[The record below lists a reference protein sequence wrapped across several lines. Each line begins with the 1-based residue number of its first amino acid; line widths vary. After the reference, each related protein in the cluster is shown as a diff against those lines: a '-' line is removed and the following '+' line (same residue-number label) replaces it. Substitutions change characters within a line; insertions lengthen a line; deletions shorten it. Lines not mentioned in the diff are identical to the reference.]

1 MKYIKRSLL
10 ICFLFATVIFN
21 PSNLPSCGPIFPDAV
36 FVEKRTPPLPDYI
49 HGRLGV
55 LQPTFNRKYLF
66 IAYRYLS
73 GQPLTEEEKS
83 SLTKAAP
90 SAEPESIWTGS
101 FSATPAIKEW
111 LDARGRIPGIGPSPE
126 IQSSRNEA
134 GKSNEWRWFKNC
146 SDDAFKTAARTLD
159 ERAKTYGINHPG
171 IKNWASAQDMV
182 FSNCSKGEAIPA
194 AADPQLPKA
203 FQYDRA
209 YQIAAAHFY
218 AEHYNT
224 AASMFEAIATEKDS
238 PWNEMAPYL
247 AARCFIRKATVPRK
261 YGEFD
266 WNALM
271 EADKKLKG
279 ILNDKNRVALHPIAA
294 KLESFVNLRL
304 SPLDHFYFLAEK
316 LSRQSHGK
324 GFEQDLIDYQYLLDH
339 ILRLSGLSYED
350 ASRSS
355 EMSDWIYKFESG
367 DAAYC
372 LKQWK
377 AKKGAAWLIA
387 TIIRLNANHPDSAA
401 LLDAAQNIPQ
411 DSPAYATAQH
421 HRIRLIMESGRMAE
435 ARKLLDELLP
445 GFRSKLQ
452 NSSLN
457 LFLAQRLELARNFD
471 EFLEFSPRIPQRI
484 DGSFY
489 AYPEL
494 KQYAGNETPLLDADS
509 IPTLNR
515 ALPLK
520 YLSRAATSRLPLP
533 LRKQIIRATW
543 ARAVLISDN
552 AVAAKHAVELENVY
566 PELKSDL
573 KVWREAGGPESK
585 KIAAALLMLHL
596 PGMSPYLQSGVP
608 RRGKLAGIDG
618 FRENWWC
625 GFNAGNLDEPTGNR
639 YNLSRYQEGQEK
651 TPEPAD
657 FPSFLNDADKAEF
670 RSEWKKLASV
680 PTAPDYFG
688 RILIPWARNHP
699 KDDRVPEVLH
709 LIVKATR
716 LGCTDKESGKY
727 SREAFQLLHSKY
739 PDTTW
744 AKQTPYWYR

>member
-1 MKYIKRSLL
+1 ML

-21 PSNLPSCGPIFPDAV
+21 PSDLPSCGPIFPDAI

-49 HGRLGV
+49 QGRLGV
-55 LQPTFNRKYLF
+55 LQPTFDRKYLF

-73 GQPLTEEEKS
+73 GQPLTEEEKR
-83 SLTKAAP
+83 SLTRAAT
-90 SAEPESIWTGS
+90 SAEPESIWTGT
-101 FSATPAIKEW
+101 FSATPAMKEW

-126 IQSSRNEA
+126 IQSSRNAA

-146 SDDAFKTAARTLD
+146 SEDAFKTAARTLD
-159 ERAKTYGINHPG
+159 ERAKSYGINHPG
-171 IKNWASAQDMV
+171 IKNWASAQDVV
-182 FSNCSKGEAIPA
+182 FSNCSKGEAIPS
-194 AADPQLPKA
+194 AADPQLPKP

-218 AEHYNT
+218 AEHYDT
-224 AASMFEAIATEKDS
+224 AASMFEAIATEKGS
-238 PWNEMAPYL
+238 PWTDIAPYL
-247 AARCFIRKATVPRK
+247 AARCLIRKATVPQK

-266 WNALM
+266 RNALM
-271 EADKKLKG
+271 EADRKLKS
-279 ILNDKNRVALHPIAA
+279 ILNDKNRVMLHPIAD
-294 KLESFVNLRL
+294 KLGSFVNLRL
-304 SPLDHFYFLAEK
+304 NPLAHIRSLAEK
-316 LSRQSHGK
+316 LERQSRGE
-324 GFEQDLIDYQYLLDH
+324 GFEQNLIDYQYLMD
-339 ILRLSGLSYED
+339 RVQEFPGSSMDGSG
-350 ASRSS
+350 RSS
-355 EMSDWIYKFESG
+355 EMTDWIFKFQSG

-377 AKKGAAWLIA
+377 AKKSAAWLLA
-387 TIIRLNANHPDSAA
+387 TIVKLHANDPDAAA
-401 LLDAAQNIPQ
+401 LMDAAQTIPK
-411 DSPAYATAQH
+411 DSPAFATAQY
-421 HRIRLIMESGRMAE
+421 HRIRLTMESGKKAA
-435 ARKLLDELLP
+435 ARSLLDELLP
-445 GFRSKLQ
+445 NFRSKLQ
-452 NSSLN
+452 DSSLN
-457 LFLAQRLELARNFD
+457 LFLTQRLELARNFD

-489 AYPEL
+489 AFQAL
-494 KQYAGNETPLLDADS
+494 KQYAVEAMPLFDVDS

-520 YLSRAATSRLPLP
+520 YLSRAATSQLPLP

-585 KIAAALLMLHL
+585 KIASALLMLHF

-608 RRGKLAGIDG
+608 RRGKLEGIDG

-625 GFNAGNLDEPTGNR
+625 GFNAGNLDMPTGNR
-639 YNLSRYQEGQEK
+639 YNLSSYQEGQEK
-651 TPEPAD
+651 APEPEPAD
-657 FPSFLNDADKAEF
+657 SPSFLNDADKAEF

-688 RILIPWARNHP
+688 RALIPWARNHP

-716 LGCTDKESGKY
+716 IGCTDKESGKY

-739 PDTTW
+739 PNSTW
-744 AKQTPYWYR
+744 AKKTPYWYR